1 MRIRP
6 VRTGV
11 DQLEPRR
18 RDKCR
23 APPWSFWLNSA
34 ARHPW
39 GATQAAG
46 GRGKCLAAAWS
57 AYGTAQH
64 HPLFGAFEGEIVPGR
79 AYQSG
84 VPHALWAATTAV
96 YRRSTA
102 WAVPLGCLG
111 TKYSLEDHGGRPV
124 PHYFF
129 HIFIT

>member
-46 GRGKCLAAAWS
+46 GRGKCLAAAQS
-57 AYGTAQH
+57 ACHTALH
-64 HPLFGAFEGEIVPGR
+64 HPLLGAWEGEIVPVR
-79 AYQSG
+79 AYLSG
-84 VPHALWAATTAV
+84 VSHALRAATAAFS
-96 YRRSTA
+96 RPPAA
-102 WAVPLGCLG
+102 WAVPQGCLAAEF
-111 TKYSLEDHGGRPV
+111 SLEDHGGALYCAP
-124 PHYFF
+124 FF